1 MTAVLA
7 LGSAPWVGLVSALAL
22 ALYGFGS
29 LRVRRWPV
37 WRSACFAA
45 GVAALFAALGTGLA
59 ETALGSLSA
68 HMVEHLLIGLVA
80 PPLIWLG
87 APAELALRALRP
99 RPRRRLARFL
109 SSGSLRWIAQ
119 PVVGLALITVVML
132 GAHVPTF
139 WDLTLRNKAV
149 HEAEHAAFLLAGLVF
164 WAPLLGPPMLR
175 RLRGPLPVVLYLT
188 LSMLPMAL
196 LGAWLISRDH
206 VIYPANAPAGRT
218 AALDDQDKAGLIML
232 GGGNIVIGGAL
243 VALGWGAVVREERQQ
258 QRREAAAKRAA
269 QAGTLGRTA

>member
-1 MTAVLA
+1 
-7 LGSAPWVGLVSALAL
+7 
-22 ALYGFGS
+22 
-29 LRVRRWPV
+29 
-37 WRSACFAA
+37 
-45 GVAALFAALGTGLA
+45 
-59 ETALGSLSA
+59 
-68 HMVEHLLIGLVA
+68 
-80 PPLIWLG
+80 
-87 APAELALRALRP
+87 
-99 RPRRRLARFL
+99 
-109 SSGSLRWIAQ
+109 
-119 PVVGLALITVVML
+119 
-132 GAHVPTF
+132 
-139 WDLTLRNKAV
+139 
-149 HEAEHAAFLLAGLVF
+149 
-164 WAPLLGPPMLR
+164 
-175 RLRGPLPVVLYLT
+175 VVLYLT